1 MVLDAN
7 MSYQLLIDV
16 RWGGG
21 KGEFTFHMNN
31 DVVF

>member
-16 RWGGG
+16 RWGG
-21 KGEFTFHMNN
+21 KDEFTFHMNN